1 MSTLLEIKQNVN
13 NFFNKYEVYINPVLK
28 LILALV
34 ALITI
39 NSKLGYMQKIDNIS
53 IVLVV
58 ALMCSFMPL
67 NFIVVVSALFVVLH
81 MYALALEAA
90 VVVLVLFIVLFL
102 MYFRFSPKD
111 TIVVVLTPVACIM
124 GIPYVIPVVMGLVGG
139 PYSAVSIACG
149 VIVTYALKSINATAS
164 SLGSMETE
172 DMATRFRLVID
183 SVLDNK
189 VMLVLII
196 AFAITVIVVYLIRRL
211 PIDYSWPIAIA
222 AGAIADAIIL
232 LICSL
237 SMNADIS
244 VGGILLGTILAV
256 VAGFITQFL
265 RFNVDYNRA
274 EKVQFEDD
282 EYYYYVKAVPK
293 VTYPVS
299 RKRVKKINTAAPQ
312 RTTRPARHIEYDDDD
327 EE

>member
-90 VVVLVLFIVLFL
+90 VVVLVLFVVLFL
-102 MYFRFSPKD
+102 LYFRFSPKD
-111 TIVVVLTPVACIM
+111 TIVVVLTPIACMM
-124 GIPYVIPVVMGLVGG
+124 GIPYVLPVVMGLVGG

-149 VIVTYALKSINATAS
+149 VIVAYSINSINSTAS

-172 DMATRFRLVID
+172 DMATRFRMVID

-196 AFAITVIVVYLIRRL
+196 AFAITVVIVYLIRRL
-211 PIDYSWPIAIA
+211 PIDYAWPIAIA
-222 AGAIADAIIL
+222 TGAIADAIIL

-256 VAGFITQFL
+256 VAGFIAQFL

-299 RKRVKKINTAAPQ
+299 RKRVKKINSAAPS
-312 RTTRPARHIEYDDDD
+312 RTSRPVRHIDYDDDD

>member
-1 MSTLLEIKQNVN
+1 MSTLLEIKQYVN
-13 NFFNKYEVYINPVLK
+13 NFFNKFEAYIRPVLK

-39 NSKLGYMQKIDNIS
+39 NSKLGYMQKIDNS
-53 IVLVV
+53 AIVLIA

-67 NFIVVVSALFVVLH
+67 NFIVVVSALFIVLH
-81 MYALALEAA
+81 MYALSLECAM
-90 VVVLVLFIVLFL
+90 VILVLFIVLFL
-102 MYFRFSPKD
+102 LYFRFSPKD
-111 TIVVVLTPVACIM
+111 TIAVVLTPICCMM
-124 GIPYVIPVVMGLVGG
+124 GIPYILPVILGLVGG
-139 PYSAVSIACG
+139 PYSAVSLACG
-149 VIVTYALKSINATAS
+149 IIVAYSLKSINASAA
-164 SLGSMETE
+164 SLGAMETE

-183 SVLDNK
+183 GILDSK
-189 VMLVLII
+189 VMVVLII
-196 AFAITVIVVYLIRRL
+196 AFAITVIVVYIIRRL

-222 AGAIADAIIL
+222 AGAIVDAVIV
-232 LICSL
+232 LICDL

-244 VGGILLGTILAV
+244 VAGIIFGTLLAV

-282 EYYYYVKAVPK
+282 EYYYYVRAIPK
-293 VTYPVS
+293 VTVPAPK
-299 RKRVKKINTAAPQ
+299 KRVKKINSSTVNSH
-312 RTTRPARHIEYDDDD
+312 RVISHDDYDDDD

>member
-1 MSTLLEIKQNVN
+1 MSTLLEIKQYVN
-13 NFFNKYEVYINPVLK
+13 NFFNKFEAYIRPVLK

-39 NSKLGYMQKIDNIS
+39 NSKLGYMQKIDNS
-53 IVLVV
+53 AIVLIA

-67 NFIVVVSALFVVLH
+67 NFIVVVSALFIVLH
-81 MYALALEAA
+81 MYALSLECAM
-90 VVVLVLFIVLFL
+90 VILVLFIVLFL
-102 MYFRFSPKD
+102 LYFRFSPKD
-111 TIVVVLTPVACIM
+111 TIAVVLTPICCMM
-124 GIPYVIPVVMGLVGG
+124 GIPYILPVILGLVGG
-139 PYSAVSIACG
+139 PYSAVSLACG
-149 VIVTYALKSINATAS
+149 IIVAYSLKSINASAA
-164 SLGSMETE
+164 SLGAMETE

-183 SVLDNK
+183 GILDSK
-189 VMLVLII
+189 VMVVLII
-196 AFAITVIVVYLIRRL
+196 AFAITVIVVYIIRRL

-222 AGAIADAIIL
+222 AGAIVDAVIV
-232 LICSL
+232 LICDL

-244 VGGILLGTILAV
+244 VAGIIFGTLLAV

-282 EYYYYVKAVPK
+282 EYYYYVRAIPK
-293 VTYPVS
+293 VTVPAPK
-299 RKRVKKINTAAPQ
+299 KRVKKITSSTVNSH
-312 RTTRPARHIEYDDDD
+312 RVISHDDYDNDD